1 MKNWIK
7 ENYKII
13 LLVLGFIIIG
23 PLIINILFKL
33 HPTID
38 IFVAEWDASA
48 TLSYY
53 GTILA
58 AILAIFGIFIT
69 IQYSQKSYKDD
80 VRDRSMPFIVI
91 TLLKTR
97 VHKTLFQSSD
107 FQGETKPV
115 EGYQEYKVK
124 DIYCILNNG
133 QIEYRDGLTKA
144 QQELLDNGG
153 MQWVSHENS
162 RSFCV
167 VDDICIPIEIENV
180 GNGAAIRMSYG
191 LNRRSIGK
199 KDRKYLPVISL
210 KPAMP
215 IMFHIFSEDCSRD
228 SANLGEYVLSF
239 YYEDIYSNRYEQDFD
254 IAIEY
259 NEEKNAPVYSVD
271 MSHVQKFIGG
281 K

>member
-1 MKNWIK
+1 M
-7 ENYKII
+7 
-13 LLVLGFIIIG
+13 VLGFVIIG
-23 PLIINILFKL
+23 PIIINILFKL

-38 IFVAEWDASA
+38 FFVAEWDASA

-97 VHKTLFQSSD
+97 SHKTLFQSSD

-133 QIEYRDGLTKA
+133 QIEYRDGLTRA

-153 MQWVSHENS
+153 MQWISHENS

-180 GNGAAIRMSYG
+180 GNGAAIRMRYG
-191 LNRRSIGK
+191 LNRKSISK

-215 IMFHIFSEDCSRD
+215 IMFHIFSEDCSRN

-239 YYEDIYSNRYEQDFD
+239 YYEDIYSNQYEQDFD
-254 IAIEY
+254 ITIEY
-259 NEEKNAPVYSVD
+259 NEEKNAPAYSVD
-271 MSHVQKFIGG
+271 MRHVQKFIGG